1 MRVYQE
7 KMIAAIDGRSNW
19 GGNNTIVMTK
29 DGVSEVYY
37 YQSKI
42 AVINH
47 NYKTATLDYCGYHTP
62 STGSRINAVK
72 YYCDRYGYSYEQ
84 V

>member
-19 GGNNTIVMTK
+19 GGNNTIVKTNG
-29 DGVSEVYY
+29 GVSEVFY

-42 AVINH
+42 GVINH
-47 NYKTATLDYCGYHTP
+47 NDRTAKFSHCGWWTVTT
-62 STGSRINAVK
+62 SERINCMK
-72 YYCDRYGYSYEQ
+72 RYCERMGYAYAAD
-84 V
+84 